1 MYKET
6 AMVRHIILWKIDETS
21 GNVESIKKN
30 AKENL
35 EALNGKIE
43 GLKSLRVLTER
54 LGSSSADMMLDSEF
68 DSREALEAYQTH
80 PLHVTAAD
88 SYVRPFAKVR
98 LSFDFEA

>member
-1 MYKET
+1 
-6 AMVRHIILWKIDETS
+6 MVRHVILWKIDEAS
-21 GNVESIKKN
+21 GDVESIKQN

-43 GLKSLRVLTER
+43 GLKSLRVITER

-68 DSREALEAYQTH
+68 ESREALEAYQTH
-80 PLHVTAAD
+80 PLHVKAAD